1 MPLFLVG
8 LGLGNES
15 DVSVNGL
22 NAIKKSDKVFLESY
36 TSILGVDV
44 QKLEQYYGKKV
55 ELADRECVE
64 SESDRIL
71 DEAREKNVSFLVVGD
86 PYCATTHTD
95 LALRARALGIQVKVF
110 HNACIMS
117 AVGCCGLQLYNY
129 GQTISICFFRDSS
142 SDETQPTSY
151 YEKVKIN
158 RQHGLHTLC
167 LLDIKVKEP
176 DLDALCRGKK
186 VFLPPRYMSIAN
198 AVQQLL
204 YVEEN
209 IRKGGAYNR
218 STMCVG
224 LARVGREDQLV
235 IAGAMGELA
244 TVDFGG
250 PLHSLIIVGEM
261 HELEKE
267 MLMEFH
273 YSKVDDLKRVP
284 WAEKFLKKE
293 NKATPMNA
301 GPSAPTQLASTPG
314 INVPSNECKPA
325 KVERGV
331 NDAQEEQEEVTMN
344 IAALIND
351 DSDDDDSDGSDD

>member
-8 LGLGNES
+8 LGLGNEC

-22 NAIKKSDKVFLESY
+22 NAIKKSEKVFLESY
-36 TSILGVDV
+36 TSILGVDTE
-44 QKLEQYYGKKV
+44 KLEKYYGKKV

-71 DEAREKNVSFLVVGD
+71 NEAKEKNVSFLVVGD

-117 AVGCCGLQLYNY
+117 AIGCCGLQLYNY

-142 SDETQPTSY
+142 TDETQPTSY
-151 YEKVKIN
+151 HEKIKIN

-198 AVQQLL
+198 AVQQLI

-209 IRKGGAYNR
+209 IRKENIYDR

-224 LARVGREDQLV
+224 LARVGRDDQLV
-235 IAGAMGELA
+235 ISGTLGELA
-244 TVDFGG
+244 TIDFGG
-250 PLHSLIIVGEM
+250 PLHSLVIVGEM
-261 HELEKE
+261 HELERE

-273 YSKVDDLKRVP
+273 CSKIKDVKKIS
-284 WAEKFLKKE
+284 WATKFIKKE
-293 NKATPMNA
+293 VKSNTKNNQKNTNDVVKAP
-301 GPSAPTQLASTPG
+301 ASTFSAM
-314 INVPSNECKPA
+314 NVAPSNNNNNNNSKT
-325 KVERGV
+325 KK
-331 NDAQEEQEEVTMN
+331 QEEKPVEEVPMQ
-344 IAALIND
+344 IKALI
-351 DSDDDDSDGSDD
+351 DDDSSSEEDN

>member
-1 MPLFLVG
+1 MLKMPLFLVG

-44 QKLEQYYGKKV
+44 KKLEQYYGKKV

-151 YEKVKIN
+151 YEKIKIN

-186 VFLPPRYMSIAN
+186 VFCPHGICPLQM
-198 AVQQLL
+198 L
-204 YVEEN
+204 YSN
-209 IRKGGAYNR
+209 FF
-218 STMCVG
+218 T
-224 LARVGREDQLV
+224 
-235 IAGAMGELA
+235 
-244 TVDFGG
+244 
-250 PLHSLIIVGEM
+250 
-261 HELEKE
+261 
-267 MLMEFH
+267 
-273 YSKVDDLKRVP
+273 SKK
-284 WAEKFLKKE
+284 
-293 NKATPMNA
+293 T
-301 GPSAPTQLASTPG
+301 
-314 INVPSNECKPA
+314 
-325 KVERGV
+325 
-331 NDAQEEQEEVTMN
+331 
-344 IAALIND
+344 
-351 DSDDDDSDGSDD
+351 